1 MDLRVADS
9 PYNWFKVRFSAS
21 SDKDDTLVGTAVIES
36 KSNSHTMTAD
46 FS

>member
-9 PYNWFKVRFSAS
+9 PYNSFKVRFSAS
-21 SDKDDTLVGTAVIES
+21 RDKDDTLLGTAVIES
-36 KSNSHTMTAD
+36 KSDSHTMTVD